1 MCRPGTIPELAL
13 SKLLGSIEVAWQD
26 QQQGVIAKPVGPMM
40 QCHADPVTPLLSNL
54 KLTESLSELSVS
66 NAAGQELKHKAAM
79 SSRQAFAHTER
90 VDMYVHSIACYKI
103 A

>member
-1 MCRPGTIPELAL
+1 MAGPTARGYRKTCWADDAVPCRSENHFTCR
-13 SKLLGSIEVAWQD
+13 
-26 QQQGVIAKPVGPMM
+26 IA
-40 QCHADPVTPLLSNL
+40 VTPLLSDL